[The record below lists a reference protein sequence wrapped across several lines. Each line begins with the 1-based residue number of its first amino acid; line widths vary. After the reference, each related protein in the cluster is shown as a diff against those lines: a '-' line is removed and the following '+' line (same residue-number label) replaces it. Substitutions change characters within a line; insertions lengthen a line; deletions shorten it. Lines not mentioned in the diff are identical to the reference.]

1 MTLLLFMV
9 VLKKAEKIQPIQ
21 ECWQLSLG
29 RPVKH
34 QRKMNTKLIR
44 GKWESFF
51 FFYSFFKGKVQIIEF
66 LCLTK
71 KTLLSEQM
79 QELIKCRCETKN
91 SEYVLMALLSK

>member
-1 MTLLLFMV
+1 MV

-44 GKWESFF
+44 GKRESFF
-51 FFYSFFKGKVQIIEF
+51 FNSFFEGKVQIIEF

-71 KTLLSEQM
+71 K
-79 QELIKCRCETKN
+79 N
-91 SEYVLMALLSK
+91 SLV